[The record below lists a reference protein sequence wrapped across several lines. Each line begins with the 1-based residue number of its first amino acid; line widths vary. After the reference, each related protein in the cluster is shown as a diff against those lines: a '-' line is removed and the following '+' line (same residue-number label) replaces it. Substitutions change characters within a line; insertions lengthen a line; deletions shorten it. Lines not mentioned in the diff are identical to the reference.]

1 MYRTLFYKV
10 EHIIWR
16 LKMSTHL
23 PNFTL
28 ELNGDMKTNW
38 DYFKET
44 FDFYVTLMGYCGE
57 KSEKS

>member
-1 MYRTLFYKV
+1 
-10 EHIIWR
+10 
-16 LKMSTHL
+16 MSTHL

-28 ELNGDMKTNW
+28 ELNGDTKTNW

-57 KSEKS
+57 KSEKC